1 MRHCRTS
8 RIENILLMGIRDKK
22 FPGGSCQKVPVPAIS
37 AGVSQWVIKN
47 KMGKNR

>member
-22 FPGGSCQKVPVPAIS
+22 IPGRVLSKS
-37 AGVSQWVIKN
+37 AGSRDFRGRFS
-47 KMGKNR
+47 MGH